1 MDRFIKEGHT
11 RIIPAKFGQNPASS
25 IVDDTRQTSIQRSQ
39 LTMPVI
45 QAWKIVDKNCFTQS
59 GSVCFCSMFVHV
71 PWESFLIIYCKGKPL
86 RMRPLPP
93 SPHIRGRGTV
103 INDRDRVTEVT
114 ASVRF
119 TLRRGRFDSSSWF
132 TVPSVLPDVLAIH
145 TIEMI
150 PKSMILNLIV
160 NF

>member
-1 MDRFIKEGHT
+1 MTWVCNGPEPFEHLLKRAIQGSFLSSLVKIQPVVLLTTHDRH
-11 RIIPAKFGQNPASS
+11 RSS
-25 IVDDTRQTSIQRSQ
+25 DHSSPLVKVETS
-39 LTMPVI
+39 LKPLAVI
-45 QAWKIVDKNCFTQS
+45 R
-59 GSVCFCSMFVHV
+59 
-71 PWESFLIIYCKGKPL
+71 ESFFFIYFKGKPL

-93 SPHIRGRGTV
+93 SPHTRRRGTV
-103 INDRDRVTEVT
+103 INDRGRVTEVT

-150 PKSMILNLIV
+150 PKSMILRLKK